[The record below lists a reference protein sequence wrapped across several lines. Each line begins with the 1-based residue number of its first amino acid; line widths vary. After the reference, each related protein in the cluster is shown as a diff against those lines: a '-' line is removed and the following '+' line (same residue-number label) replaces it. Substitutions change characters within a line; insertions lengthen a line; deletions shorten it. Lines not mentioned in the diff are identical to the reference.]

1 MIPQIEAEIAE
12 KGHLW
17 METREKFVRIG
28 ILGGTFD
35 PIHLGHLRS
44 AEEICQYLDLE
55 RVYLIPS
62 ASPPHKTKEPVISFK
77 HRLAM
82 TRLASDSS
90 PLLETMDLEGRRA
103 GHSYSIET
111 LREFH
116 RIFRPDPDLFFILG
130 MDAFLEIRTWK
141 EYKYLFDYAHFVIIT
156 RAGFQSHDLM
166 SVLSGLDVGI
176 KRQEDESDLFVAPS
190 GKTVMLIRTAIMDIS
205 STRIREMVKEDRS
218 IRFLV
223 PGSVRTY
230 IAKKG
235 LYRNDATDR

>member
-1 MIPQIEAEIAE
+1 M
-12 KGHLW
+12 
-17 METREKFVRIG
+17 RIG

-35 PIHLGHLRS
+35 PIHLGHLRC
-44 AEEICQYLDLE
+44 AEEICQELNLE
-55 RVYLIPS
+55 NVYLIPS
-62 ASPPHKTKEPVISFK
+62 ASPPHKTKMPVTSFK

-82 TRLASDSS
+82 TRLSADIS
-90 PLLETMDLEGRRA
+90 PYIEAVDLEGRRA

-111 LREFH
+111 LREFY
-116 RIFRPDPDLFFILG
+116 RIFGRDADLFFILG

-141 EYKYLFDYAHFVIIT
+141 EYKYLFDYAHFVILT

-166 SVLSGLDVGI
+166 SVLSELDAGI
-176 KRQEDESDLFVAPS
+176 KRKEDEPDLFVAPS
-190 GKTVMLIRTAIMDIS
+190 GKTVMLIRAAVMDIS
-205 STRIREMVKEDRS
+205 STRIRAMVKENKS

-223 PGSVRTY
+223 PESVRTY